1 LLIDDERWS
10 WLLDDRALNPDR
22 VFELASNRR
31 RRPLLG
37 EDGRLVII
45 AADHPARRILGV
57 GDDRWAMADRRRLLE
72 RVAVAL
78 RRPGVDG
85 LLATPDIFEDLL
97 RLGELDGRVVFGSM
111 NRGGLT
117 GSSWELDD
125 RFTAFDTATIAA
137 MGLEGGKMLLR
148 IDDTDP
154 GSNETMVACAG
165 AVGALAATGL
175 TAMVEPLPA
184 RREPDGRLRIVD
196 DPDLLVAAVA
206 VASALGPVSSYTWLK
221 LPASAGVERV
231 VAATSLPCLLL
242 GGDPGERS
250 EELLAS
256 WAGAMALP
264 QVRGLVAGR
273 SLLYPPDGDVAAAV
287 DRAVAIVRGT
297 Q

>member
-1 LLIDDERWS
+1 LLINEERWR
-10 WLLDDRALNPDR
+10 WLLDDRATRPDR
-22 VFELASNRR
+22 VFELAANRR

-45 AADHPARRILGV
+45 AADHAARRILGV

-72 RVAVAL
+72 RIIVAL

-97 RLGELDGRVVFGSM
+97 RLGELDGHLVFGSM

-125 RFTAFDTATIAA
+125 RFTAFDAPTIAA
-137 MGLEGGKMLLR
+137 MGLDGGKMLLR

-154 GSNETMVACAG
+154 GSNQTMVACAG
-165 AVGALAATGL
+165 AVGALAAERL
-175 TAMVEPLPA
+175 VAMVEPLPA
-184 RREPDGRLRIVD
+184 RRDPDGRVRVVD
-196 DPDLLVAAVA
+196 DPDLLVEAVA
-206 VASALGPVSSYTWLK
+206 VASALGPVSAYTWLK
-221 LPASAGVERV
+221 LPAPAEPERV
-231 VAATSLPCLLL
+231 LAATSLPCLLL

-250 EELLAS
+250 EELMAS
-256 WAGAMALP
+256 WEAAMALP

-273 SLLYPPDGDVAAAV
+273 SLLYPPDGDVAAVV
-287 DRAVAIVRGT
+287 DRAVAVVRGKK
-297 Q
+297 

>member
-1 LLIDDERWS
+1 MLINEERWR
-10 WLLDDRALNPDR
+10 WLLDDRATRPDR
-22 VFELASNRR
+22 VFELAANRR

-45 AADHPARRILGV
+45 AADHAARRILGV

-72 RVAVAL
+72 RIIVAL

-97 RLGELDGRVVFGSM
+97 RLGELDGHLVFGSM

-125 RFTAFDTATIAA
+125 RFTAFDAPTIAA
-137 MGLEGGKMLLR
+137 MGLDGGKMLLR

-154 GSNETMVACAG
+154 GSNQTMVACAG
-165 AVGALAATGL
+165 AVGALAAERL
-175 TAMVEPLPA
+175 VAMVEPLPA
-184 RREPDGRLRIVD
+184 RRDPDGRVRVVN
-196 DPDLLVAAVA
+196 DPDLLVEAVA
-206 VASALGPVSSYTWLK
+206 VASALGPVSAYTWLK
-221 LPASAGVERV
+221 LPAPAEPERV
-231 VAATSLPCLLL
+231 LAATSLPCLLL

-250 EELLAS
+250 EELMAS
-256 WAGAMALP
+256 WEAAMALP

-273 SLLYPPDGDVAAAV
+273 SLLYPPDGDVAAVV
-287 DRAVAIVRGT
+287 DRAVAVVRGKK
-297 Q
+297 

>member
-1 LLIDDERWS
+1 VTINEERWR
-10 WLLDDRALNPDR
+10 WLLDDRAARPDR
-22 VFELASNRR
+22 VFELAANRR

-72 RVAVAL
+72 RIIVAL

-97 RLGELDGRVVFGSM
+97 RLGELDGHLVFGSM

-117 GSSWELDD
+117 GSIWELDD
-125 RFTAFDTATIAA
+125 RFTAFDAPTIAA
-137 MGLEGGKMLLR
+137 MGLDGGKMLLR

-154 GSNETMVACAG
+154 GSNQTMVACAG
-165 AVGALAATGL
+165 AVGDLAAERL
-175 TAMVEPLPA
+175 VAMVEPLPA
-184 RREPDGRLRIVD
+184 RRDPDGRVRVVD
-196 DPDLLVAAVA
+196 EPDLLVEAVA
-206 VASALGPVSSYTWLK
+206 VASALGPVSAYTWLK
-221 LPASAGVERV
+221 LPAPAEPERV
-231 VAATSLPCLLL
+231 LAATSLPCLLL

-250 EELLAS
+250 EELMAS
-256 WAGAMALP
+256 WEAAMALP

-273 SLLYPPDGDVAAAV
+273 SLLYPPDGNVAAVV
-287 DRAVAIVRGT
+287 DRAVAVVRGKK
-297 Q
+297 